1 MKDTASSDVQKLTRD
16 VGKREPWSSTTVVT
30 HLSGD
35 GEMGRDGEGHPFKL
49 AGKKDGTKVGKGKVC
64 LTFGIIIFLTSK
76 RGKSLPNS

>member
-35 GEMGRDGEGHPFKL
+35 GEMGGDGEGQIPSSWR
-49 AGKKDGTKVGKGKVC
+49 GKKMEPRLEKGKFV
-64 LTFGIIIFLTSK
+64 
-76 RGKSLPNS
+76 